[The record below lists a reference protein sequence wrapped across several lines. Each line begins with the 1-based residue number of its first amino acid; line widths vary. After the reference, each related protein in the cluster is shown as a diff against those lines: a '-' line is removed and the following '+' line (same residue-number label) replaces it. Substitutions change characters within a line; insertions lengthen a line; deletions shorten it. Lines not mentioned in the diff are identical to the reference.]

1 MINREEHDKVLQQLW
16 SIQAKAAKQRNVIAT
31 MTQKIE
37 ELVQEKRELVA
48 DLKWMKG
55 EE

>member
-1 MINREEHDKVLQQLW
+1 MINREEHDRVLQQLW

-37 ELVQEKRELVA
+37 ELVREKRELVA